1 MRYFASRNIAS
12 GYVASG
18 HVRSGRVALSLG
30 VALAL
35 GGLVGGLL
43 GGCARDPY
51 VTSDGEFTSGD
62 WRISQQKDRVTGAN
76 LPSAALMA
84 QASNTY
90 NDFPKPSM
98 MQMTCFDGKPLVRFS
113 FEWKIGANAN
123 STLGYRFDDKPGRDN
138 VPGVRFLQ
146 DDRMVVIEETSDV
159 VQFVND
165 LRGSRL
171 LYLRIRSITQGR
183 TSVEYKLDGSG
194 AAVRAAFADCPLPA
208 VAPASPATKRVS

>member
-1 MRYFASRNIAS
+1 VRYFASRNTAS
-12 GYVASG
+12 GYIASG
-18 HVRSGRVALSLG
+18 HVALKLSVG
-30 VALAL
+30 VALVL
-35 GGLVGGLL
+35 GGLL

-51 VTSDGEFTSGD
+51 VTSAGEFTSGD

-76 LPSAALMA
+76 LPSVALMA

-113 FEWKIGANAN
+113 FEWKIGADVNT
-123 STLGYRFDDKPGRDN
+123 TLGYRFDDKPGRDN
-138 VPGVRFLQ
+138 VPGVRFMQ
-146 DDRMVVIEETSDV
+146 DERMVVIEETSDV

-165 LRGSRL
+165 LRESRL

-183 TSVEYKLDGSG
+183 TTAEYKLDGSEP
-194 AAVRAAFADCPLPA
+194 AVRSAFADCPLPA
-208 VAPASPATKRVS
+208 VAPASLAKKRVS